1 MQPSVR
7 KKSWMNRFIDT
18 IEYWEINCPILL
30 SFWDA
35 RRHYPYWVLD
45 LIPGWL
51 QHNLYGSFTNPRGT
65 GKEVTIAVTNL
76 LSGEN
81 LRYLITKYPDIFIGY
96 PPMKLVLVM
105 MAATAFIEKTGFFGT
120 L

>member
-18 IEYWEINCPILL
+18 IEYWGNKLPHPFILFGML
-30 SFWDA
+30 VVITLI
-35 RRHYPYWVLD
+35 VLD

-65 GKEVTIAVTNL
+65 GKG
-76 LSGEN
+76 SDHC
-81 LRYLITKYPDIFIGY
+81 RYQSAIRRKPALPDYEIS
-96 PPMKLVLVM
+96 
-105 MAATAFIEKTGFFGT
+105 
-120 L
+120 

>member
-18 IEYWEINCPILL
+18 IEYWGNKLPHP
-30 SFWDA
+30 FWDA

-65 GKEVTIAVTNL
+65 GKGSDHCRYQSAIRRKPALPDYEV
-76 LSGEN
+76 S
-81 LRYLITKYPDIFIGY
+81 
-96 PPMKLVLVM
+96 
-105 MAATAFIEKTGFFGT
+105 
-120 L
+120 